1 MIDPENASASRAID
15 AALWIDVRTSLAL
28 CRAALRGLSVA
39 TPAVRAAVVKTLKDE
54 AALVEMEGARGANA
68 VVALIDDARRELEDA
83 A

>member
-1 MIDPENASASRAID
+1 MTHPENPPLDRAID

-39 TPAVRAAVVKTLKDE
+39 TPAVRAVVVETLKDE
-54 AALVEMEGARGANA
+54 AAIVEMEGARGANA
-68 VVALIDDARRELEDA
+68 VVALIDDARRDLEDA